1 MQFLRRFPD
10 SIVIQEVPASFT
22 FPFDYSPHPLA
33 LAASIAVMKDLQK
46 IPPEI
51 HDFNATGKM
60 LGVLVV
66 KDPKGLIGYLTAFSG
81 KLHCGN
87 HYAYFVPPLF
97 DMLDEEGFYRKGEEA
112 LNELNRQI
120 KALENDSELSCLK
133 INYNRNLQE
142 LEHELEE
149 AKEVFRTGKANRKSI
164 RKTLAGA
171 GKMIE
176 LAAVKV
182 VHEKESHHQQF
193 IIKTL
198 KAAIKDLELQ
208 KATTLLPFQNKL
220 NELKEQ
226 RKAKSN
232 TLQRML
238 FEQYN
243 FLNAKGEIKNVLEL
257 FNDELPPAG
266 TGDCAGPKL
275 LQFAYQNDLSP
286 LCMAE
291 FWWGASPPREIRKQG
306 HYYPACKRK
315 CEPVLGF
322 MLQGLNVE
330 ENPRSKMVVDTQL
343 ETIYEDEYMLV
354 INKPSEMLSAPGKI
368 DVPNVYDIIRQ
379 KYPEATGPLLVHRL
393 DQSTSGILLIAKDK
407 ETHAALQRQFEER
420 TVQKRYEAILD
431 GEITEVSGKIELPLR
446 VDLDNRPRQLVCL
459 DHGKP
464 AETYFKVVSSEQGK
478 TRIHFFPVTGR
489 THQLRVHAAHQ
500 QGLNAPILGDDLY
513 GARNTRLHLHA
524 AQLKIIHPKFGEE
537 MTFKSIVPF

>member
-1 MQFLRRFPD
+1 MQFLQRFSD
-10 SIVIQEVPASFT
+10 SIDIQEVPASFT

-33 LAASIAVMKDLQK
+33 LAASQAVMKDLEK
-46 IPPEI
+46 LPSDT
-51 HDFNATGKM
+51 HDFSAIGKM

-66 KDPKGLIGYLTAFSG
+66 EDQKGHIGYLAAFSG

-97 DMLDEEGFYRKGEEA
+97 DMLNEDGFYRKGEEE
-112 LNELNRQI
+112 LNTLNRQI
-120 KALENDSELSCLK
+120 KKLENDSELSCLK

-149 AKEVFRTGKANRKSI
+149 AKVTFRTGKAKRKSV
-164 RKTLAGA
+164 RKELEEKGQLV
-171 GKMIE
+171 E

-182 VHEKESHHQQF
+182 AHEKESYHQQF

-198 KAAIKDLELQ
+198 KAEIKALESQ
-208 KATTLLPFQNKL
+208 KKATFLPFQNEL
-220 NELKEQ
+220 NHLKEQ

-232 TLQRML
+232 ALQQML

-243 FLNAKGEIKNVLEL
+243 FRNAKGEIKNVLQL
-257 FNDELPPAG
+257 FGSELPPAG
-266 TGDCAGPKL
+266 TGDCAAPKL
-275 LQFAYQNDLSP
+275 LQFAYQNNLTP

-291 FWWGASPPREIRKQG
+291 FWWGISPPKEIRKQG

-322 MLQGLNVE
+322 MLQGLKVE

-343 ETIYEDEYMLV
+343 ETIYEDDYILV
-354 INKPSEMLSAPGKI
+354 VNKPVEMLSAPGKI

-379 KYPEATGPLLVHRL
+379 KYPRATGPLLVHRL

-407 ETHAALQRQFEER
+407 QTHAALQKQFEER

-431 GEITEVSGKIELPLR
+431 GEITESSGKIELPLR
-446 VDLDNRPRQLVCL
+446 VDLDNRPRQLVCFE
-459 DHGKP
+459 HGKP
-464 AETYFKVVSSEQGK
+464 AETYFKVVSAEQGK

-500 QGLNAPILGDDLY
+500 NGLNTPILGDDLY
-513 GARNTRLHLHA
+513 GTRNARLHLHA
-524 AQLKIIHPKFGEE
+524 AQLRIIHPQSGEE
-537 MTFKSIVPF
+537 LTFKSVVPF